1 MSGAIRLLPLYA
13 FMAWKGQNKHFF
25 LYLFLDKLRQQWV
38 KPGFTFGRPLH
49 SCSSSSTL
57 LHWRLLLVYVCPPD
71 SGTQF
76 IITLQSLTVIQKIPP
91 VLPLQI
97 LHLPCST
104 YWCFVEADCCK
115 RIGEVLS
122 RKLTASLICQCW
134 NSSQC
139 TENLVSAEYA
149 TYFKALTAVVS

>member
-1 MSGAIRLLPLYA
+1 MLSWHG
-13 FMAWKGQNKHFF
+13 KGKINIFF
-25 LYLFLDKLRQQWV
+25 FYLFLDELRQQWV

-76 IITLQSLTVIQKIPP
+76 IITLQSLTVIQKAPP

-115 RIGEVLS
+115 VLF
-122 RKLTASLICQCW
+122 RKLRASLICQCW

-139 TENLVSAEYA
+139 TENLVSAEYT
-149 TYFKALTAVVS
+149 TYFKALMAVVS